1 MQTPTVKSDSQ
12 SIQIQTS
19 THTQASIQTKE
30 NNPDKTV
37 VQTQPPPKKRTR
49 KNHKK
54 QASGTTERKTSRC
67 RPASQYP
74 TYLSAHCS
82 RRGIRHLLELY
93 GTLPGTERLPR
104 IQKIEDDSAQSHLAY
119 HALSRCKRTGGTK
132 SIPYSA
138 RFVHGRTEMGH

>member
-37 VQTQPPPKKRTR
+37 VQTQPPPKKEQE
-49 KNHKK
+49 K
-54 QASGTTERKTSRC
+54 TTKSKTSRC
-67 RPASQYP
+67 GPASQYP
-74 TYLSAHCS
+74 TYLFAHCS

-132 SIPYSA
+132 SIPYPA
-138 RFVHGRTEMGH
+138 